1 MIRSLRIYF
10 LGLALR
16 EKLLVVAILAIGV
29 MIWAS
34 NFSDRTGRFWRAQRT
49 TTAALKEQDVYLN
62 NQAKIEAGAKTAAAR
77 LVPSETL
84 NATRLFTTIQQIA
97 NECGLNSNL
106 REEQPTQVMSNGQ
119 LTVNAMRFTISNAD
133 WPALE
138 KFYLALNQR
147 SPYIALKSA
156 QLVPNRANPAQ
167 QLTFIATVS
176 AVEILP

>member
-1 MIRSLRIYF
+1 MIRSLRAYF

-16 EKLLVVAILAIGV
+16 EKFLVVAILAVGV

-34 NFSDRTGRFWRAQRT
+34 NFSDRTGKFWRVQRAT
-49 TTAALKEQDVYLN
+49 TLALKEQDSLLD
-62 NQAKIEAGAKTAAAR
+62 NQARIEAAAKKAAAD
-77 LVPSETL
+77 LVPAQTL
-84 NATRLFTTIQQIA
+84 NATRLFTTIQQLA
-97 NECGLNSNL
+97 NDSGLSGKL
-106 REEQPTQVMSNGQ
+106 REDQPTQVMSNGQ
-119 LTVNAMRFTISNAD
+119 LTVNALKFQISNAD

-138 KFYLALNQR
+138 KFYLALHQH

-156 QLVPNRANPAQ
+156 QLIPNRANPAQ